1 MAEPS
6 TPSAPVAIGPLPAE
20 DATRRQERL
29 DRLLVQRESSILD
42 AMAAI
47 DRGGIGACVAVDADR
62 RLIATITDGDVRRAI
77 LTGIDLK
84 GTLSTLLTMRGNTA
98 TFPVIA
104 ASVGSSR
111 LALMELMERH
121 TIRLIPLHDADYRV
135 VDVAT
140 LQDLAL
146 GHAVSPRALIMA
158 GGFGKRL
165 GELTKKTPKPMLKVG
180 GVPMLER
187 IVQQLR
193 ANGFLDVNISIGYL
207 GDQIVEHFGD
217 GRAHG
222 VAITYI
228 RETKPL
234 GTAGAIGLLT
244 ASDRP
249 LLVMNGDLLTTVNL
263 KALHQFHDDSGA
275 WLTMGV
281 RAFEQQVPFGVVE
294 CDGLEVRGIIEKP
307 KSRHLISA
315 GIYMMKPAACALAP
329 KGQRLD
335 MPELAQILLANHHR
349 VAAFP
354 IQEDWLDIGCP
365 DDFDRAND
373 QASSLRLVE

>member
-1 MAEPS
+1 
-6 TPSAPVAIGPLPAE
+6 
-20 DATRRQERL
+20 
-29 DRLLVQRESSILD
+29 
-42 AMAAI
+42 MAAI
-47 DRGGIGACVAVDADR
+47 DRGGVGACVAVDADR

-77 LTGIDLK
+77 LAGMDL
-84 GTLSTLLTMRGNTA
+84 GGSISSLLTMRGNA
-98 TFPVIA
+98 EVLPVVA
-104 ASVGSSR
+104 APIESSR
-111 LALMELMERH
+111 MALMELMERH
-121 TIRLIPLHDADYRV
+121 TIRLIPLLDPDNRV
-135 VDVAT
+135 VDLAT

-158 GGFGKRL
+158 GGFGTRL
-165 GELTKKTPKPMLKVG
+165 GSLTKKTPKPMLKVG

-193 ANGFLDVNISIGYL
+193 GYGFLDINISVGYL
-207 GDQIVEHFGD
+207 ADQIVQHFGD

-228 RETKPL
+228 EETEPL
-234 GTAGAIGLLT
+234 GTAGAIGLLK

-263 KALHQFHDDSGA
+263 RALHQFHEDTGA

-294 CDGLEVRGIIEKP
+294 CDGLEIRGIIEKP

-335 MPELAQILLANHHR
+335 MPEFAQILLANHHR

-365 DDFDRAND
+365 DDFDRANN